1 MGMTFKIGVADAC
14 PIFRAGLRMLLR
26 KSHYALGLET
36 GNPTEVIGLL
46 KSRPVHLLVLEP
58 FAQGVGCGLRL
69 LETLHPL
76 FPQVR
81 VLVCTWRSDP
91 DLPLY
96 ALRSGVA
103 GFITKNSG
111 EKEILAALR
120 GVLNGKPYFAIETMQ
135 QCAFI
140 VGGQVKLDRKNLS
153 PREREVCELIAAGRP
168 LVQIAKTL
176 RLSPST
182 VSTVRARILEK
193 SSLKSDADLV
203 RYADRLL

>member
-1 MGMTFKIGVADAC
+1 MQRSHRIGVADAC
-14 PIFRAGLRMLLR
+14 PIFRAGLRMVLQR
-26 KSHYALGLET
+26 SDYALGLET
-36 GNPTEVIGLL
+36 GNPTELTSLL
-46 KSRPVHLLVLEP
+46 KSRLVHVLILEP
-58 FAQGVGCGLRL
+58 FAQGVGSGLRL

-76 FPQVR
+76 FPHVR

-96 ALRSGVA
+96 ALRCGAA

-111 EKEILAALR
+111 EKQILAAVQ
-120 GVLNGKPYFAIETMQ
+120 GVLNGKPCFDPETME
-135 QCAFI
+135 QCAQI
-140 VGGQVKLDRKNLS
+140 VSGRTRLDRKGLS
-153 PREREVCELIAAGRP
+153 PREREVCELIAAGQP
-168 LVQIAKTL
+168 LVQIAKRL
-176 RLSPST
+176 HLSPST

>member
-1 MGMTFKIGVADAC
+1 MQKSHRIGVADAC
-14 PIFRAGLRMLLR
+14 PIFRAGLRMLLQ
-26 KSHYALGLET
+26 KSDYALGLET
-36 GNPTEVIGLL
+36 GNPTEVMSLL
-46 KSRPVHLLVLEP
+46 KSRIVHVLILEP
-58 FAQGVGCGLRL
+58 FTQGVGFGLRL

-76 FPQVR
+76 FPHVR

-96 ALRSGVA
+96 ALRCGAA

-111 EKEILAALR
+111 GKQLLSAVQ
-120 GVLNGKPYFAIETMQ
+120 GVLNGRPSFAPEIME
-135 QCAFI
+135 QCAYI
-140 VGGQVKLDRKNLS
+140 VSGQTRLDRGRLS
-153 PREREVCELIAAGRP
+153 PREREVCELIAAGQP

-176 RLSPST
+176 HLSPST
-182 VSTVRARILEK
+182 VSTIRGRILEK